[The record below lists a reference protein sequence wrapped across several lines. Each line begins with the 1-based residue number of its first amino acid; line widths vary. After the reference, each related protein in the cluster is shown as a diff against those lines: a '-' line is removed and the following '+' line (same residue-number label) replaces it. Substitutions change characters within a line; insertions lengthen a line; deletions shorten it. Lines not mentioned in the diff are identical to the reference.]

1 MEANLKARLVNFIR
15 ENDDDITNNPN
26 DLSDAELVNYD
37 FITEDDDRQAD
48 YHTSLICALIRRGE
62 YQLVQD
68 LLAAP
73 ESAR

>member
-37 FITEDDDRQAD
+37 FITESDDEN
-48 YHTSLICALIRRGE
+48 TFSLSLPSPAT
-62 YQLVQD
+62 
-68 LLAAP
+68 
-73 ESAR
+73 